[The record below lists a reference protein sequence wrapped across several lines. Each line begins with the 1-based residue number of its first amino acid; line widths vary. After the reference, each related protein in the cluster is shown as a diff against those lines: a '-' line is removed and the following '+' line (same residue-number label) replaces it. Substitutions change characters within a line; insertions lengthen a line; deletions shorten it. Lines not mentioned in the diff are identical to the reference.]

1 MPLVLLDSMIKI
13 CLVLFRKRVSI
24 FFFLGIFVTIQSRKG
39 AVEGLFQTA
48 QWEFPYGMRPFVH
61 QNC

>member
-13 CLVLFRKRVSI
+13 CLVLFRKHVSI
-24 FFFLGIFVTIQSRKG
+24 FFLGIFVTIQSRKG

-48 QWEFPYGMRPFVH
+48 QWEFPYGMRAFVH
-61 QNC
+61 QNR